1 MTPEQALENA
11 ISKAGSMQA
20 LGDHLGVTKGAVGQW
35 KLPGRQVPATHCR
48 AIEVLTGGTSRCEDL
63 RPDVF
68 ASQSP
73 SVLRSCTES
82 LDSCSGH
89 AGRQLPSSTNILDTV
104 PERSVVGV
112 DPRSGA

>member
-11 ISKAGSMQA
+11 ILKAGSMQA

-35 KLPGRQVPATHCR
+35 KLAGRQVPAKHCR

-68 ASQSP
+68 ALKLQH
-73 SVLRSCTES
+73 
-82 LDSCSGH
+82 LDQRLSGDSGR

-104 PERSVVGV
+104 PGHSVVGV
-112 DPRSGA
+112 DPRSRG